1 MEQAF
6 FAILLSLI
14 AGLSTTIGSV
24 IALVIKKQNPRFI
37 SFIMGFSAG
46 VMILV
51 AFVELLQQSINYNGL
66 LVGNLFFLLGLIL
79 MFLLD
84 ILISHHYQFEDKD
97 YEQMVCKEKELY
109 SSTNPSSNPNSNPN
123 IQHKHNGRFMNHRNR
138 HGQHRR
144 QRQMRLQQKI
154 LKNNSSPRLYKA
166 SLLVAVGIF
175 LHNFPEGM
183 ATFIGTIKGVELGV
197 LLTFAIALHNIPEGI
212 AVSVPVYAC
221 TGSKRRAFMWSFL
234 SGISEPVGAIL
245 TWLILA
251 PFINEY
257 LLNAMLAIVGGLM
270 VYISLDELLPI
281 SRSLAKE
288 HFSILGIISGMFVMA
303 VSLAIL

>member
-1 MEQAF
+1 MEQAL

-24 IALVIKKQNPRFI
+24 IAIVLKKQNPRFI

-51 AFVELLQQSINYNGL
+51 SFVELLQESIEFNGIL
-66 LVGNLFFLLGLIL
+66 FGILFFILGMLI
-79 MFLLD
+79 MFIID
-84 ILISHHYQFEDKD
+84 IKVSHHYQFEDKN
-97 YEQMVCKEKELY
+97 YEQLACQDKNSPTLKSLN
-109 SSTNPSSNPNSNPN
+109 SSDISTQGGDHSSNN
-123 IQHKHNGRFMNHRNR
+123 HFDRFRAR
-138 HGQHRR
+138 RR
-144 QRQMRLQQKI
+144 QKRQLLQRTI
-154 LKNNSSPRLYKA
+154 LKNNGSPKLYKA
-166 SLLVAVGIF
+166 SLLVAVGVFI
-175 LHNFPEGM
+175 HNFPEGM
-183 ATFIGTIKGVELGV
+183 ATFVGTIKEVELGV
-197 LLTFAIALHNIPEGI
+197 LLAFAIALHNIPEGI

-221 TGSKRRAFMWSFL
+221 TGSKKRAFMWSFL
-234 SGISEPVGAIL
+234 SGISEPIGAIL

-251 PFINEY
+251 PIINEY

-288 HFSILGIISGMFVMA
+288 HYSILGIISGIFVMA
-303 VSLAIL
+303 LSLAIL

>member
-6 FAILLSLI
+6 FAITLSLI
-14 AGLSTTIGSV
+14 AGLSTTIGSI
-24 IALVIKKQNPRFI
+24 IAIVIKKQNPRFI

-51 AFVELLQQSINYNGL
+51 SFVELLQQSIEFNGIF
-66 LVGNLFFLLGLIL
+66 VGILFFIIGMIL
-79 MFLLD
+79 MFIID
-84 ILISHHYQFEDKD
+84 IRVSHHYEFEDKD
-97 YEQMVCKEKELY
+97 YEQIVCQDK
-109 SSTNPSSNPNSNPN
+109 NPLATPIIESNPGSKQNRKRLFNN
-123 IQHKHNGRFMNHRNR
+123 WHNRNR
-138 HGQHRR
+138 QRR
-144 QRQMRLQQKI
+144 RRKQQKLQQI
-154 LKNNSSPRLYKA
+154 LLKSNGNPRLYKT

-175 LHNFPEGM
+175 IHNFPEGI
-183 ATFIGTIKGVELGV
+183 AVSVGTIKGVELG
-197 LLTFAIALHNIPEGI
+197 LLLAFAIALHNIPEGI

-221 TGSKRRAFMWSFL
+221 TGNKKRAFMWSFL
-234 SGISEPVGAIL
+234 SGISEPIGAIL

-257 LLNAMLAIVGGLM
+257 ILNAMLAVVAGLM

-288 HFSILGIISGMFVMA
+288 HFSIFGIISGIFVMA
-303 VSLAIL
+303 ISLAIL

>member
-6 FAILLSLI
+6 LAIFLSLI
-14 AGLSTTIGSV
+14 AGLSTTIGSF
-24 IALVIKKQNPRFI
+24 IAIVIKKQNPRFI

-51 AFVELLQQSINYNGL
+51 SFVELLQESIEFNGL
-66 LVGNLFFLLGLIL
+66 FMGILFFIFGMII
-79 MFLLD
+79 MFVID
-84 ILISHHYQFEDKD
+84 VRVSHHYEFEDKN
-97 YEQMVCKEKELY
+97 YEQLVCQDK
-109 SSTNPSSNPNSNPN
+109 NPLETQVMNSNSN
-123 IQHKHNGRFMNHRNR
+123 SGQNSKGRFTNHRNR
-138 HGQHRR
+138 FR
-144 QRQMRLQQKI
+144 QRRKERQLRLRQTI
-154 LKNNSSPRLYKA
+154 LKNNGNPRLYKT

-175 LHNFPEGM
+175 IHNFPEGI
-183 ATFIGTIKGVELGV
+183 AVSVGTIKEVELGI
-197 LLTFAIALHNIPEGI
+197 LLAFAIALHNIPEGI

-221 TGSKRRAFMWSFL
+221 TGSKKRAFMWSFL
-234 SGISEPVGAIL
+234 SGISEPIGAIL

-251 PFINEY
+251 PFINDY
-257 LLNAMLAIVGGLM
+257 IMNAMLAVVAGLM

-288 HFSILGIISGMFVMA
+288 HFSIFGIISGIFVMA

>member
-6 FAILLSLI
+6 LAIFLSLI
-14 AGLSTTIGSV
+14 AGLSTTIGSF
-24 IALVIKKQNPRFI
+24 IAIVIKKQNPRFI

-51 AFVELLQQSINYNGL
+51 SFVELLQESIEFNGL
-66 LVGNLFFLLGLIL
+66 FMGILFFILGMII
-79 MFLLD
+79 MFVID
-84 ILISHHYQFEDKD
+84 VRVSHYYEFEDKN
-97 YEQMVCKEKELY
+97 YEQLLCQD
-109 SSTNPSSNPNSNPN
+109 TNPLETQVMNSKSNSGQNN
-123 IQHKHNGRFMNHRNR
+123 KGRFTNHRNR
-138 HGQHRR
+138 FR
-144 QRQMRLQQKI
+144 QRRKERQLRLRQTI
-154 LKNNSSPRLYKA
+154 LKNNGNPRLYKT

-175 LHNFPEGM
+175 IHNFPEGI
-183 ATFIGTIKGVELGV
+183 AVSVGTIKEVELGI
-197 LLTFAIALHNIPEGI
+197 LLAFAIALHNIPEGI

-221 TGSKRRAFMWSFL
+221 TGSKKRAFMWSFL
-234 SGISEPVGAIL
+234 SGISEPIGAIL

-251 PFINEY
+251 PFINDY
-257 LLNAMLAIVGGLM
+257 IMNAMLAVVGGLM

-288 HFSILGIISGMFVMA
+288 HFSIFGIISGIFVMA

>member
-1 MEQAF
+1 MEYAF
-6 FAILLSLI
+6 LAIILSLI

-24 IALVIKKQNPRFI
+24 IALIIKKQNPRFI

-51 AFVELLQQSINYNGL
+51 SFVELLQQSIDFYG
-66 LVGNLFFLLGLIL
+66 VFFGILFFLLGMIL
-79 MFLLD
+79 MFIID
-84 ILISHHYQFEDKD
+84 IRISHHYEFEDKD
-97 YEQMVCKEKELY
+97 YEQLVCEDK
-109 SSTNPSSNPNSNPN
+109 NPSSTLLINTNRDADGKDRVTNHLKRFRHR
-123 IQHKHNGRFMNHRNR
+123 HK
-138 HGQHRR
+138 
-144 QRQMRLQQKI
+144 QRKIRLQQTI
-154 LKNNSSPRLYKA
+154 LKNNGNPKLYKA

-175 LHNFPEGM
+175 IHNFPEGM
-183 ATFIGTIKGVELGV
+183 ATFIGTIKGVELGF
-197 LLTFAIALHNIPEGI
+197 LLAFAIALHNIPEGI

-234 SGISEPVGAIL
+234 SGISEPIGAIL

-251 PFINEY
+251 PIINVY
-257 LLNAMLAIVGGLM
+257 LLNAMLAVVAGLM

-288 HFSILGIISGMFVMA
+288 HYSILGIISGVFIMA
-303 VSLAIL
+303 ISLAIL

>member
-6 FAILLSLI
+6 FAIFLSLI
-14 AGLSTTIGSV
+14 AGLSTTIGSIV
-24 IALVIKKQNPRFI
+24 AIVIKKQNPRFI

-51 AFVELLQQSINYNGL
+51 SFVELLQESIEFNGIF
-66 LVGNLFFLLGLIL
+66 VGILFFIIGMIL
-79 MFLLD
+79 MFIID
-84 ILISHHYQFEDKD
+84 IRVSHHYQFEDKD
-97 YEQMVCKEKELY
+97 YEQMVCQDK
-109 SSTNPSSNPNSNPN
+109 NPSATQIIESNLGSRQNKNSRFANW
-123 IQHKHNGRFMNHRNR
+123 QGRNK
-138 HGQHRR
+138 QRR
-144 QRQMRLQQKI
+144 RRKQQRLQQTF
-154 LKNNSSPRLYKA
+154 LKNNGNPKLYKA

-175 LHNFPEGM
+175 IHNFPEGI
-183 ATFIGTIKGVELGV
+183 AVAVGTFKEVELGI

-221 TGSKRRAFMWSFL
+221 TGSKKRAFMWSFL
-234 SGISEPVGAIL
+234 SGISEPIGAIL

-251 PFINEY
+251 PFINDFI
-257 LLNAMLAIVGGLM
+257 LNAMLAVVGGLM

-288 HFSILGIISGMFVMA
+288 HFSIFGIISGIFVMA
-303 VSLAIL
+303 ISLAIL

>member
-6 FAILLSLI
+6 FAIILSLI
-14 AGLSTTIGSV
+14 AGLSTTIGSI
-24 IALVIKKQNPRFI
+24 IAIVIKKQNPRFI

-51 AFVELLQQSINYNGL
+51 SFVELLQESIEFNGIF
-66 LVGNLFFLLGLIL
+66 VGILFFIIGMIL
-79 MFLLD
+79 MFIID
-84 ILISHHYQFEDKD
+84 IRVSHHYEFEDKD
-97 YEQMVCKEKELY
+97 YEQLVCQDK
-109 SSTNPSSNPNSNPN
+109 NPSANLNPESQQNKNS
-123 IQHKHNGRFMNHRNR
+123 RFRNLHQRNR
-138 HGQHRR
+138 QRHRR
-144 QRQMRLQQKI
+144 KQQRLQQI
-154 LKNNSSPRLYKA
+154 FLKSNGNPRLYKT

-175 LHNFPEGM
+175 IHNFPEGI
-183 ATFIGTIKGVELGV
+183 AVAVGTIKEVELGI
-197 LLTFAIALHNIPEGI
+197 LLAFAIALHNIPEGI

-221 TGSKRRAFMWSFL
+221 TGNKKRAFMWSFL
-234 SGISEPVGAIL
+234 SGISEPIGAIL

-251 PFINEY
+251 PFINDY
-257 LLNAMLAIVGGLM
+257 ILNAMLAVVAGLM

-288 HFSILGIISGMFVMA
+288 HFSIFGIISGIFVMA

>member
-6 FAILLSLI
+6 FAIILSLI
-14 AGLSTTIGSV
+14 AGLSTTIGSI
-24 IALVIKKQNPRFI
+24 IAIVIKKQNPRFI

-51 AFVELLQQSINYNGL
+51 SFVELLQESIEFNGIF
-66 LVGNLFFLLGLIL
+66 VGILFFIIGMIL
-79 MFLLD
+79 MFIID
-84 ILISHHYQFEDKD
+84 IRVSHHYEFEDKD
-97 YEQMVCKEKELY
+97 YEQLVCQDK
-109 SSTNPSSNPNSNPN
+109 NPSATQIINLNPDSQQNKNS
-123 IQHKHNGRFMNHRNR
+123 RFRNLHGRNR
-138 HGQHRR
+138 QRHRR
-144 QRQMRLQQKI
+144 KQQRLQQI
-154 LKNNSSPRLYKA
+154 FLKSNGNPRLYKT

-175 LHNFPEGM
+175 IHNFPEGI
-183 ATFIGTIKGVELGV
+183 AVSVGTIKEVELGI
-197 LLTFAIALHNIPEGI
+197 LLAFAIALHNIPEGI

-221 TGSKRRAFMWSFL
+221 TGSKKRAFMWSFL
-234 SGISEPVGAIL
+234 SGISEPIGAIL

-251 PFINEY
+251 PFINDY
-257 LLNAMLAIVGGLM
+257 LLNAMLAVVAGLM

-288 HFSILGIISGMFVMA
+288 HFSIFGIISGIFVMA

>member
-6 FAILLSLI
+6 FAIFLSLI

-24 IALVIKKQNPRFI
+24 VAILIKKQNPRFI

-51 AFVELLQQSINYNGL
+51 SFVELLQESIDYNGIFM
-66 LVGNLFFLLGLIL
+66 GILFFILGMIL
-79 MFLLD
+79 MFIID
-84 ILISHHYQFEDKD
+84 IRVSHHYEFEDKG
-97 YEQMVCKEKELY
+97 YEQLICQDKSPLA
-109 SSTNPSSNPNSNPN
+109 TQNIISNPDSQQNNENRSNT
-123 IQHKHNGRFMNHRNR
+123 QRSRFKQR
-138 HGQHRR
+138 RR
-144 QRQMRLQQKI
+144 QRQLRLRQTI
-154 LKNNSSPRLYKA
+154 LKNNGNPKLYKA

-175 LHNFPEGM
+175 IHNFPEGI
-183 ATFIGTIKGVELGV
+183 AVAVGTIKEVELGI
-197 LLTFAIALHNIPEGI
+197 LLAFAIALHNIPEGI

-221 TGSKRRAFMWSFL
+221 TGSKKRAFMWSFL
-234 SGISEPVGAIL
+234 SGISEPIGAIL

-251 PFINEY
+251 PFINDY
-257 LLNAMLAIVGGLM
+257 ILNAMLAVVGGLM

-288 HFSILGIISGMFVMA
+288 HYSIFGIISGVFVMA